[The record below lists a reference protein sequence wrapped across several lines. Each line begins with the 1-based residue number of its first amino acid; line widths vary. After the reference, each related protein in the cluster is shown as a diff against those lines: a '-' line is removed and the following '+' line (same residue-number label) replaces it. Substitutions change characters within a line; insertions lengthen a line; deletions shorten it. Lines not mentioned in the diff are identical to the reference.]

1 MIWVYITIGAY
12 LLFALA
18 NIGDKL
24 VVSKYKTEPIAYAFY
39 VGVLGITS
47 VILIPLGVHW
57 LKAELYLLSFL
68 AGAAFILAAYF
79 MYCAL
84 SQGEASRAITLMGSS
99 SPIFTFLLSFVFL
112 QEKLS
117 SNQFFAFLVLVLAI
131 IIISWEDKEQG
142 QKKFN
147 SKLIIFALLS
157 GFLYSA
163 NYVLTRY
170 LFGLETYF
178 TIFFWTRIGGVLTA
192 IIIYLLPNWR
202 NLIISDWK
210 KPKQKRGTLVLAIQV
225 AGGTGVMAQS
235 YALKLASA
243 TLVNALQA
251 IQYALVFI
259 LALLLGKKYPLL
271 KEEISQRQLIRKIVA
286 IILVAIG
293 LFLITLK

>member
-12 LLFALA
+12 LLFSLA
-18 NIGDKL
+18 KIGDKL

-112 QEKLS
+112 HEKLS

-163 NYVLTRY
+163 NYVL
-170 LFGLETYF
+170 
-178 TIFFWTRIGGVLTA
+178 
-192 IIIYLLPNWR
+192 
-202 NLIISDWK
+202 
-210 KPKQKRGTLVLAIQV
+210 
-225 AGGTGVMAQS
+225 
-235 YALKLASA
+235 
-243 TLVNALQA
+243 
-251 IQYALVFI
+251 
-259 LALLLGKKYPLL
+259 
-271 KEEISQRQLIRKIVA
+271 
-286 IILVAIG
+286 
-293 LFLITLK
+293 